1 MEFAQKTAQELP
13 EISKSNVCAQQP
25 ANAPRPSPQRVWGLA
40 RGGAGWV
47 GRMYVCNVSRRL
59 NSPIRSTELVVISIH
74 RNPIVVNGDL
84 IFDLL

>member
-47 GRMYVCNVSRRL
+47 GRMYVTL
-59 NSPIRSTELVVISIH
+59 AE
-74 RNPIVVNGDL
+74 G
-84 IFDLL
+84 